1 MAGLKKMIILHLEV
15 VVIAIMNLDKEIISS
30 LSIDILGGPV
40 MNIFSEGA

>member
-30 LSIDILGGPV
+30 LSINILGWPLV
-40 MNIFSEGA
+40 LVFNF